1 MVSPFRI
8 VLAILLVPGDVLV
21 LQAAVIQS
29 LLGGAVLKLCHTAIG
44 QRRSAATWST
54 LTSIN
59 AKGDGDSEAT
69 DCCTSM
75 FVVAFP
81 FLMREEGQLA

>member
-54 LTSIN
+54 SIN

>member
-1 MVSPFRI
+1 M
-8 VLAILLVPGDVLV
+8 
-21 LQAAVIQS
+21 IQS
-29 LLGGAVLKLCHTAIG
+29 LLGGAVLKMCHTAIG

-54 LTSIN
+54 SIN
-59 AKGDGDSEAT
+59 AKQDSDAA

-81 FLMREEGQLA
+81 FLMRDEGRLA